1 MNLSMVILLK
11 MKILYYDTLV
21 LVRCPHV
28 IVVQTRTTRVRFLYF
43 LFSFFFILG
52 QHMLF
57 ALEAVLF
64 VHSLTLSLSLSS
76 SLSLSLS
83 LFSSLSLYSS
93 LVYNIGFFVT
103 LGMADFL
110 DDKSVVFG

>member
-1 MNLSMVILLK
+1 MVILLK

-64 VHSLTLSLSLSS
+64 VHSLSLSLIFA
-76 SLSLSLS
+76 LSLSLS
-83 LFSSLSLYSS
+83 LGEQPKGY
-93 LVYNIGFFVT
+93 YIGERPKRFKPQR
-103 LGMADFL
+103 L
-110 DDKSVVFG
+110 DLRKPPPRPVPM